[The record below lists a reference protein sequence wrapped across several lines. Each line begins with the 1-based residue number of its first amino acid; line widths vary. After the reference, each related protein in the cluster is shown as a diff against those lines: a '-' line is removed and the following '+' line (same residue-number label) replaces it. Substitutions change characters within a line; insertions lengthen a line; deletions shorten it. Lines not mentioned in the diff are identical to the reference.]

1 MDFATSNP
9 NDQRLWS
16 VGFGNGI
23 FIAAG
28 TGIILRSSNYGDS
41 WVNINSPISGR
52 FNSVAYGDG
61 TFLIT
66 VEGGM
71 TLKSTDN
78 GMTWSNGNKT
88 HLTTGSWNRAIYV
101 DRDDL

>member
-1 MDFATSNP
+1 M
-9 NDQRLWS
+9 WS

-23 FIAAG
+23 FIATG
-28 TGIILRSSNYGDS
+28 TGIILRSSNNGDS
-41 WVNINSPISGR
+41 WVNINSPNGGR
-52 FNSVAYGDG
+52 LNSVAYGDG

-78 GMTWSNGNKT
+78 GTTWSNSNRT
-88 HLTTGSWNRAIYV
+88 HSTTGSWNRAIYV